1 MILVDGECFVLN
13 GWIVYRL
20 VKFKLGGD
28 FMDLGI
34 SGMTAFVMGGSKG
47 IGRAIS
53 LELASAGCKVAVVA
67 RNQDAIEETVEELR
81 ASGAVA
87 EGFSIDMSVVDN
99 FDTAVNRVADV
110 LGWPD
115 IAIFNPPTPGLE
127 ADTAGGGTFLDGTEA
142 GYEKGFQQL
151 VSCFGRL
158 ARLVIP
164 AMKERQWG
172 RIVTI
177 GSCAT
182 KQPQRHISSPYA
194 VANTTRLAAVSLSK
208 TISWEVAPFGITVNT
223 IATGPFNTDAAIHFF
238 GDRAEEAGVS
248 LDDYMA
254 NLVAQVPVG
263 RIGKV
268 EEIASLA
275 AYLCSQRAAFTTG
288 ENILCDG
295 GMSITPV

>member
-1 MILVDGECFVLN
+1 
-13 GWIVYRL
+13 
-20 VKFKLGGD
+20 
-28 FMDLGI
+28 MDLGI
-34 SGMTAFVMGGSKG
+34 EGKTAFVLGGSKG

-53 LELASAGCKVAVVA
+53 RELAAAGCKVAVVA
-67 RNQDAIEETVEELR
+67 RNRDAIGETVEELR

-87 EGFSIDMSVVDN
+87 EGFSFDLSEVDN
-99 FDTAVNRVADV
+99 FDIAVKEVAARLD
-110 LGWPD
+110 WPD

-127 ADTAGGGTFLDGTEA
+127 EDSAGGGTFLDGSEA
-142 GYEKGFQQL
+142 EYEKGFRQL
-151 VSCFGRL
+151 VSCFGRFS
-158 ARLVIP
+158 RLVIP
-164 AMKERQWG
+164 AMKDRKWG

-223 IATGPFNTDAAIHFF
+223 IATGPFNTDAALEFF
-238 GDRAEEAGVS
+238 GNRAEEAGVS
-248 LDDYMA
+248 HDEYMA
-254 NLVAQVPVG
+254 NLVSQVPVG

-268 EEIASLA
+268 EEIASLV
-275 AYLCSQRAAFTTG
+275 AYLCSRRAAFTTG

-295 GMSITPV
+295 GMSITPI